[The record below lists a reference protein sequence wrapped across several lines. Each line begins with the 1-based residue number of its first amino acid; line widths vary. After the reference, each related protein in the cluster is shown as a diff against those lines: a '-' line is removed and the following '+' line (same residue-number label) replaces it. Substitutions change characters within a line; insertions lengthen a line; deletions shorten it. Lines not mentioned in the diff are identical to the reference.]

1 MRPVQLR
8 FRLCFERIEREASR
22 TRDLHRRHL
31 LILLRLR
38 IDVVRRALLGVPRR
52 VCGCSRVLVRPLLRS
67 SRRIVC
73 PALCIGGFVR

>member
-1 MRPVQLR
+1 MIELR
-8 FRLCFERIEREASR
+8 FGLGAQQIEREASR
-22 TRDLHRRHL
+22 PRDLHRRHL

-38 IDVVRRALLGVPRR
+38 IDVVRRALLGVCRP
-52 VCGCSRVLVRPLLRS
+52 VCSCLRVLVRRILRS